1 MSIELHVGQLLRCTK
16 EHFGL
21 GPLGVSVMNV
31 GDLLLVVEVTSYCQ
45 GRGVRLADGIEI
57 SLLTIDL
64 PGFDDVGSFVG
75 NHAPT
80 YEELS

>member
-1 MSIELHVGQLLRCTK
+1 
-16 EHFGL
+16 
-21 GPLGVSVMNV
+21 MNV
-31 GDLLLVVEVTSYCQ
+31 GDLLLVVEVTSCWQ
-45 GRGVRLADGIEI
+45 GRGVRLDDGIEI

-64 PGFDDVGSFVG
+64 PGFDDAGSFVG